1 MQSST
6 KKVVVV
12 GCSVFGL
19 FGVLAAGVI
28 VWLLFSAAE
37 SIHNYSTGGY
47 KVSGGKVNF
56 YKESTGMTPWQSW
69 EIKEA
74 DAASFEVLE
83 GGYAKDKN
91 HAYVDGLI
99 LPQSEAGTFKI
110 IRKPYA
116 ADGNHIFYDR
126 WLLSNSPDKFRIL
139 EKGYSADG
147 EKVFFGREEFLP
159 GTVDAATF
167 EQVGSSDFFRDKN
180 RVYMD
185 DKIVEG
191 ADSATFEYLPSKTYG
206 NAKNFDYARDAR
218 SVFYQGVKVAG
229 CDPKTHKIIDFQTHR
244 DARHLYLL
252 TEKISDDPDHFQELD
267 ADYSKD
273 SANVYW
279 KSKKIGADPATFRV
293 LLVEDSNGFA
303 FAKDAKNVY
312 YCALK
317 VDRADAATFVAL
329 MGSYGKDKN
338 NIWYARYSTEPAFVV
353 ENADV
358 ASFET
363 YKNEFKIDGR
373 DKNNYFELG
382 KIKSAR
388 NQN

>member
-1 MQSST
+1 MQNST
-6 KKVVVV
+6 KKVVLV

-28 VWLLFSAAE
+28 VWLLISTAE
-37 SIHNYSTGGY
+37 SVRNYTTGGY
-47 KVSGGKVNF
+47 TISGGKVNF
-56 YKESTGMTPWQSW
+56 YREASGFTPWQSW

-74 DAASFEVLE
+74 DAGTFKILE
-83 GGYAKDKN
+83 NGYATDKN
-91 HAYVDGLI
+91 HAYVDGYVI
-99 LPQSEAGTFKI
+99 SQSDGKTFKI

-116 ADGNHIFYDR
+116 ADQNHVFYGQI
-126 WLLSNSPDKFRIL
+126 LLSNSPDKFKIM
-139 EKGYSADG
+139 GGDYSADG
-147 EKVFFGREEFLP
+147 EKVFSGDKEFLS

-180 RVYMD
+180 RVYMN

-191 ADSATFEYLPSKTYG
+191 ADSATFEPLPEP
-206 NAKNFDYARDAR
+206 NADGTDKDFHYAKDKL

-229 CDPKTHKIIDFQTHR
+229 CDPKTHKILDFQTHR

-252 TEKISDDPDHFQELD
+252 TEKISDDPDNFQKLD

-279 KSKKIGADPATFRV
+279 KNKKIGADPATFEV
-293 LLVEDSNGFA
+293 LVVEDSDGFA
-303 FAKDAKNVY
+303 YAKDAKNVY

-317 VDRADAATFVAL
+317 SDRADAATFVAL
-329 MGSYGKDKN
+329 KGGYGKDKN
-338 NIWYARYSTEPAFVV
+338 NVWYAQHSTEPAFVV

-358 ASFET
+358 ATFET
-363 YKNEFKIDGR
+363 YDSGFRNDGR

-382 KIKSAR
+382 KLTKAR
-388 NQN
+388 P